1 MKAAVSILLMCCALF
16 AQENLLSGKKAVFEN
31 RPDYGLTRSD
41 TDAEELTDGKFR
53 EKKRTAVEK
62 FYLGLWWVLKVLMV
76 LALIAFIVWLRIRF
90 DTWYVNWLMK

>member
-1 MKAAVSILLMCCALF
+1 MADWQPHNMYNEGDEVHF
-16 AQENLLSGKKAVFEN
+16 DGKDWVFH
-31 RPDYGLTRSD
+31 
-41 TDAEELTDGKFR
+41 DGKFR